1 MSMETDADS
10 CELNKPDINQ
20 WLRERNGETFG
31 SIYDCA
37 MKTAS
42 YAEYEKWAKYLWY
55 RYAVEVDN
63 PFVEQ
68 TAETN
73 NKPGQPDYGGKK
85 DE

>member
-1 MSMETDADS
+1 MDTDSQDVK
-10 CELNKPDINQ
+10 KPDINQ
-20 WLRERNGETFG
+20 WLRARNGEIFG

-55 RYAVEVDN
+55 RYTVEVDN

-68 TAETN
+68 TVEN
-73 NKPGQPDYGGKK
+73 INKNKPGQPDNNGGK
-85 DE
+85 